1 MKNIV
6 SELQRDVLDKEFD
19 VESLLRK
26 AYIIATK
33 TKSLDFEKWVLCEQN
48 GYDDS
53 IPEYRRIEG
62 KLLGVNFRNEE
73 FEVTFTD
80 RDMEN
85 PNCLHYIMKL
95 KRGNWQWNVRH
106 IIIKNYLK
114 LVGKNVVLDWNL
126 VKFNCILFFKV

>member
-1 MKNIV
+1 LKNIV

-33 TKSLDFEKWVLCEQN
+33 TKSLDFEKWVQCEQN

-62 KLLGVNFRNEE
+62 KL
-73 FEVTFTD
+73 
-80 RDMEN
+80 
-85 PNCLHYIMKL
+85 
-95 KRGNWQWNVRH
+95 
-106 IIIKNYLK
+106 
-114 LVGKNVVLDWNL
+114 VGG
-126 VKFNCILFFKV
+126 KFQK